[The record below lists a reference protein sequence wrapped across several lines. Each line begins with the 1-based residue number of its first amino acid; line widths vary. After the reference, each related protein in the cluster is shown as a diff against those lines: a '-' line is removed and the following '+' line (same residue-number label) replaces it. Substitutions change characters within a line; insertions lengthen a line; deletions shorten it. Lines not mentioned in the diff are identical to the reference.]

1 MGVFLILSQL
11 PTRSQCCYHSFQWE
25 ITRCKQLWNH
35 QQLLCQILSNQAYMY
50 FKTSSVSLSCH
61 HAKVDSRL
69 SLNIAAREPTI
80 IGVDSNPSCSKFVS
94 QFEIFNSSKP
104 SDSNHLYHA
113 TFINKPDGS
122 ELRIEILWHKI
133 RTTHSLCAEKISLVP
148 S

>member
-1 MGVFLILSQL
+1 MKPPAAAMSDLVQSSLHVLQD
-11 PTRSQCCYHSFQWE
+11 
-25 ITRCKQLWNH
+25 
-35 QQLLCQILSNQAYMY
+35 

-104 SDSNHLYHA
+104 SDSNHLYEA
-113 TFINKPDGS
+113 TFINLMVLS
-122 ELRIEILWHKI
+122 
-133 RTTHSLCAEKISLVP
+133 
-148 S
+148 